1 MTLEEAAQH
10 VGERVIWRGL
20 AHDRVTE
27 LTEEGT
33 IYHTSANFVFVRRPH
48 DLNGASASGASQ
60 IELIATEGRLF

>member
-1 MTLEEAAQH
+1 
-10 VGERVIWRGL
+10 
-20 AHDRVTE
+20 VTE